1 MFDIENITLSPA
13 TLDILIKKLTLF
25 IKHST
30 LEDEQVHVELVNLL
44 EILKVIEDVQRTL

>member
-13 TLDILIKKLTLF
+13 TLDLLIKELTLL
-25 IKHST
+25 IKHPNS
-30 LEDEQVHVELVNLL
+30 EDEQVHVELVNLL